1 MQTQTAQFQDWI
13 SGWSVERPLLIDYA
27 FAGAHAPFRPLG
39 NGLAARDLGLHT
51 ASRGAM
57 AARHVRAI
65 GPARQAVWQSTD
77 AGFAFLYV
85 LAGRLDLNDDAGAT
99 QSLETGG
106 VAVLPSGASRAWRN
120 WTDDFAAIEITA
132 SARDDRPAQAPA
144 RKPLFLPQRPD
155 DFVVG
160 AGPRR
165 YFAYRDLGTAQPTG
179 RRIHIHVVKSLEP
192 MPGGT
197 GWHTHTMSQ
206 LFVVLTGW
214 ADLQV
219 EGKGER
225 RMQAG
230 DAMCLRA
237 GMRHNVPAFSADYTV
252 LEMCV
257 PADYDTTATDAPA
270 A

>member
-27 FAGAHAPFRPLG
+27 YAGARAPFRPLG

-51 ASRGAM
+51 ASHGAM
-57 AARHVRAI
+57 AARHLRAI
-65 GPARQAVWQSTD
+65 GPAQQPVRRD
-77 AGFAFLYV
+77 AGAEFVFLYV
-85 LAGRLDLNDDAGAT
+85 LAGRLDLIDAVGAK

-106 VAVLPSGASRAWRN
+106 VAVLPSDASHVWRD

-132 SARDDRPAQAPA
+132 SARDDRPDHVPA
-144 RKPLFLPQRPD
+144 RAPLFLSQRPD

-179 RRIHIHVVKSLEP
+179 RRMHIHVVKSLEP

-214 ADLQV
+214 AVLQV

-225 RMQAG
+225 RMHAG

-257 PADYDTTATDAPA
+257 PADYDTTATDPPD
-270 A
+270 